1 MPRFYET
8 TLSITNLH
16 NLSISTHV
24 NRSRIHSTLGC
35 HNQRFF
41 VIDPFHA
48 NLIRRIISPRGTIH
62 RLIPLNKFKAIIPL
76 IIFNGYP
83 ILYQSLVFLNLQ
95 HYQPLSSVY
104 VSPSSLVGI
113 GCKFNHAEKALS
125 FSSLLTFRM
134 PSLMYS
140 AIRGRTSYSILFFNS
155 SSSEAMK

>member
-1 MPRFYET
+1 MNNWTKLTIEEKLTILSNVAESKGIVDNAVEKDYWVSMVLRAIF
-8 TLSITNLH
+8 TLPYATA
-16 NLSISTHV
+16 
-24 NRSRIHSTLGC
+24 
-35 HNQRFF
+35 F
-41 VIDPFHA
+41 VF
-48 NLIRRIISPRGTIH
+48 PRGTIH